1 MALTTGDRLNKAT
14 VSSIQS
20 RMGVVPA
27 YKPTG
32 IKKATDAVSAVLDV
46 EAEKKANQEELRW
59 KIDYKIK
66 TRETITNFARENF
79 DDPDTFTK
87 LTDAYI
93 ASSEE
98 QAPVRFKNF
107 AKEFSSTLAFQKGD
121 TIWNEANNKSKLA
134 LQNSF
139 NLESEQMIS
148 SQVLIYCL
156 LHSK

>member
-66 TRETITNFARENF
+66 TRETI
-79 DDPDTFTK
+79 
-87 LTDAYI
+87 I
-93 ASSEE
+93 
-98 QAPVRFKNF
+98 
-107 AKEFSSTLAFQKGD
+107 
-121 TIWNEANNKSKLA
+121 
-134 LQNSF
+134 
-139 NLESEQMIS
+139 
-148 SQVLIYCL
+148 
-156 LHSK
+156 